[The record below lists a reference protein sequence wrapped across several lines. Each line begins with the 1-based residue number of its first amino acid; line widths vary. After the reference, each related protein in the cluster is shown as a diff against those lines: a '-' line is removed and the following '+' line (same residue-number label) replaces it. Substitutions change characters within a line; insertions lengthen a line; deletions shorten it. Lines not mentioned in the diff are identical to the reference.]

1 MCVRSMIRD
10 PYRFRSRG
18 LAFVLRYTG
27 LVLVLLFFAGF
38 FSLETV
44 DRLLGTE
51 IIGTLI
57 ALFALLGVAMLMI
70 LMSGKLDAPS
80 ADEVLAADPRPPVL
94 YLRSFT
100 DDRAWATP
108 SSLEFEMRAGLRVL
122 GPVVA
127 LGRPEDRLPIIGVPR
142 LYLGAAAN
150 WQEAVRQWMAGAA
163 LVVFRAGRSDGL
175 DWEMRMAFETLA
187 PRRLVIIVPGRKAW
201 ATFHAWAGEALPVS
215 LPHQTGTACLV
226 TFDDD
231 WHPRLVYHPRPGQDK
246 AWYQCHEVWSPIV
259 QCLQD
264 EARSG

>member
-1 MCVRSMIRD
+1 MIRD

-27 LVLVLLFFAGF
+27 LGLVLLFFWGL

-44 DRLLGTE
+44 DRILGTE
-51 IIGTLI
+51 IFGTLI
-57 ALFALLGVAMLMI
+57 ALFALLGVAALMI
-70 LMSGKLDAPS
+70 LMSGKLDALS

-94 YLRSFT
+94 YLRSFA

-108 SSLEFEMRAGLRVL
+108 SSLELEMRLGLRDL

-142 LYLGAAAN
+142 LYLGTDAN
-150 WQEAVRQWMAGAA
+150 WQEAVRQWMAKAS

-187 PRRLVIIVPGRKAW
+187 PRRLIIIVPGRKAW
-201 ATFHAWAGEALPVS
+201 AAFHAWADTVLPVS
-215 LPHQTGTACLV
+215 LPQQTGTACLV
-226 TFDDD
+226 TFGDD
-231 WHPRLVYHPRPGQDK
+231 WHPRLVHHPRPGQDK
-246 AWYQCHEVWSPIV
+246 EWYQCREVWSPII
-259 QCLQD
+259 QLLQD
-264 EARSG
+264 DAGAA